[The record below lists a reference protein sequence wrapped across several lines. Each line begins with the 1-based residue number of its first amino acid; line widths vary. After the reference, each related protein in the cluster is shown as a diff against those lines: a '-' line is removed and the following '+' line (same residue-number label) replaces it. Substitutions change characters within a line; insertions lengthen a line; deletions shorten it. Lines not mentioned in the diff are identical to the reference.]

1 MNSSRNCILLLCL
14 LGLSACTQQDAISPA
29 NDASTVVFH
38 RGNGGEPSTLDPH
51 RSEDDG
57 SANILRDLYEGLTTD
72 DGNAGVVPD
81 AAESWEL
88 SPDGLVYKFALRNQA
103 MWSNGD
109 TVVAED
115 FVAGFRR
122 TVDPATGS
130 SYAQL
135 LFPISNAQAIA
146 EGSLPPAELG
156 VQALDRFQLQITL
169 TAATPYFLGLLSTS
183 ATYPIHRPSLDE
195 FEERFTRPGNLVSN
209 GPYQLSE
216 WVVQSH
222 VRLDRN
228 PGYRDNAQVQI
239 DTVYYHATEN
249 ADAELRRYRAGEL
262 DYTYQIPD
270 TQYQWIEEN
279 LPGELRTAPYI
290 SVYYFGFDLSEPP
303 FDDVRLRQA
312 LSMAIDRDTI
322 TEQVLG
328 LGQLPAY
335 SFVPPGV
342 NGYSGYRYP
351 WADLDDTQRVS
362 EARRLYRE
370 AGYSIDTPLEVR
382 IHYNTDENHRR
393 VALAVASM
401 WKEALGID
409 AQPFNEEFRVL
420 LQTRFNPADWEVLRL
435 SWFGGYNDAYSFL
448 EVFLSDS
455 GQNFMGF
462 ASEAYDNLTDLAA
475 MEINPQAR
483 SRLMLEAEETML
495 AAYPLIPAYFYVSKH
510 LVKPYVTGFQ
520 SNIMNRHHTRH
531 FRIERN

>member
-1 MNSSRNCILLLCL
+1 MNSSHNCVLLLSL
-14 LGLSACTQQDAISPA
+14 LALSACTQQDAISPA

-38 RGNGGEPSTLDPH
+38 RGNGGEPATLDPH
-51 RSEDDG
+51 RNDNDVG
-57 SANILRDLYEGLTTD
+57 ANLLRDLYEGLTTD
-72 DGNAGVVPD
+72 DGLAGVVPG

-88 SPDGLVYKFALRNQA
+88 SPDGLVYTFTLRDQAL
-103 MWSNGD
+103 WSNGD
-109 TVVAED
+109 AVVAED

-122 TVDPATGS
+122 TVDPSIGS
-130 SYAQL
+130 SSAQL
-135 LFPISNAQAIA
+135 LFPIRNAQAIT
-146 EGSLPPAELG
+146 EGRMPAEALG
-156 VQALDRFQLQITL
+156 VKALDTYALEITL
-169 TAATPYFLGLLSTS
+169 AAATPYFLGLLSTS
-183 ATYPIHRPSLDE
+183 STYPIHRASLDE
-195 FEERFTRPGNLVSN
+195 FGERFTRPGNLVSN
-209 GPYQLSE
+209 GPYRLSE

-222 VRLDRN
+222 IRLDRN
-228 PGYRDNAQVQI
+228 PGYWDTAQVQI
-239 DTVYYHATEN
+239 DTVYHHATEN

-270 TQYQWIEEN
+270 TQYQWIVDN

-290 SVYYFGFDLSEPP
+290 SVYYFGFDMSEPP

-312 LSMAIDRDTI
+312 LSMAISRNTI

-342 NGYSGYRYP
+342 NDYSGYRYP
-351 WADLDDTQRVS
+351 WANLNDAQRVS

-370 AGYSIDTPLEVR
+370 AGYSVETPLQVR

-401 WKEALGID
+401 WKEVLGID

-420 LQTRFNPADWEVLRL
+420 LQTRFSPADWEVLRL
-435 SWFGGYNDAYSFL
+435 SWFGDYNDAYSFL

-462 ASEAYDNLTDLAA
+462 SSEAYDDLADAAA
-475 MEINPQAR
+475 METNPDIR
-483 SRLMLEAEETML
+483 SQLMLEAEETML
-495 AAYPLIPAYFYVSKH
+495 ADYPLIPTYFYVSKH

-531 FRIERN
+531 FHIERN